1 MNVGILGA
9 GSIAEKMAQTLN
21 RMKGVA
27 AAAVASRDLDRAGA
41 FAGKY
46 NIKKYYGSYLEMARD
61 PGVDLIY
68 VATPHSHHYEHMKL
82 CLEQG
87 KHVLCEKAFTVNA
100 AQAKEL
106 ITLGEQ
112 KKLLVAEAIWTRYL
126 PMRAVMD
133 KVLAEG
139 IIGSAA
145 SLTANLCQ
153 AVAHIER
160 LVKPELAGGAL
171 LDMGVYA
178 INFALMCFGSD
189 IADISAAWV
198 KYETGVDAM
207 NSITF
212 TYKDGRI
219 AILESGFTCRSDRRG
234 IVAGDKG
241 YIEFLNINNCEGIRV
256 YNTQDKLLASYKT
269 PKQITGFEY
278 QVEACKRAIGEGRT
292 ECPEMP
298 HAEIIR
304 VMEIMDRIRKIWGLT
319 YPGEKEEA
327 LR

>member
-9 GSIAEKMAQTLN
+9 GFIAEKMAETLN
-21 RMKGVA
+21 RMKGA
-27 AAAVASRDLDRAGA
+27 TAAAVASRDLDRAKA
-41 FAGKY
+41 FAGKFK
-46 NIKKYYGSYLEMARD
+46 IERFYGSYLEMARD

-87 KHVLCEKAFTVNA
+87 KHILCEKAFTVNA
-100 AQAKEL
+100 AQAKEV
-106 ITLGEQ
+106 IALG
-112 KKLLVAEAIWTRYL
+112 KKKRLLVTEAIWTRYL
-126 PMRAVMD
+126 PMRTVMD
-133 KVLAEG
+133 KILAEG
-139 IIGSAA
+139 IIGNAV

-160 LVKPELAGGAL
+160 LVKPKLAGGAL
-171 LDMGVYA
+171 LDMGVYT
-178 INFALMCFGSD
+178 INFALMCFGSA
-189 IADISAAWV
+189 IADINAVRV
-198 KYETGVDAM
+198 KYKTGVDAM

-234 IVAGDKG
+234 VVAGDKG

-256 YNTQDKLLASYKT
+256 YDTQDKLLASYKT

-278 QVEACKRAIGEGRT
+278 QVEACKKAIEAGSI

-304 VMEIMDRIRKIWGLT
+304 VMEIMDKIRKTWGLV
-319 YPGEKEEA
+319 YPGEKQEA
-327 LR
+327 AR

>member
-9 GSIAEKMAQTLN
+9 GSIAEKMAETLN
-21 RMKGVA
+21 KMKGAA
-27 AAAVASRDLDRAGA
+27 AAAVASRDLNRAKA
-41 FAGKY
+41 FAEKYKTGKA
-46 NIKKYYGSYLEMARD
+46 YGSYLEMAGD

-106 ITLGEQ
+106 IALG
-112 KKLLVAEAIWTRYL
+112 KKKRLLVAEAIWTRYL

-133 KVLAEG
+133 KILAEG
-139 IIGSAA
+139 IIGRAA

-171 LDMGVYA
+171 LDMGVYT

-189 IADISAAWV
+189 IADISSVWV
-198 KYETGVDAM
+198 KYKTGVDAA

-234 IVAGDKG
+234 VVAGDKG

-256 YNTQDKLLASYKT
+256 YNTEDKLLASYKT

-278 QVEACKRAIGEGRT
+278 QVEACKRAIGEGRI

-304 VMEIMDRIRKIWGLT
+304 VMEIMDKIRKTWGLV
-319 YPGEKEEA
+319 YPGEKQGG
-327 LR
+327 RR